1 MSAIIQTHDLGR
13 VFHAGARDVHAVRDV
28 SFSVQAG
35 QFTTIIGRSGAGKTT
50 LLNLIAGLEK
60 PTSGD
65 VIVDGSRIHA
75 LPEGER
81 FAFRREKIGFI
92 FQNFGLLPL
101 LSAAENIGV
110 PLRMRHMSAREREE
124 RVAEALDW
132 VGLSKRAS
140 HRPYE
145 LSGGEQQRVA
155 VARVLAARPMLI
167 LADEPTGQLDLQT
180 GRRIIEAMRNL
191 AAELGITLLVVTHDQ
206 QVVQAADAIYEMHDG
221 VITPA

>member
-1 MSAIIQTHDLGR
+1 MTAIIQTHDLGR
-13 VFHAGARDVHAVRDV
+13 VFHAGSSDVHAVRDV
-28 SFSVQAG
+28 SFDVQEG
-35 QFTTIIGRSGAGKTT
+35 RFTAIIGRSGAGKTT

-60 PTSGD
+60 PTSGNA
-65 VIVDGSRIHA
+65 IVDGSDIHA

-81 FAFRREKIGFI
+81 FTFRREKIGFI

-101 LSAAENIGV
+101 LSAAENISV
-110 PLRMRHMSAREREE
+110 PLRMRRMPARERDK
-124 RVAEALDW
+124 RVEEALDW
-132 VGLSKRAS
+132 VGLSKRAN

-155 VARVLAARPMLI
+155 VARVLAARPKLI

-191 AAELGITLLVVTHDQ
+191 TAELGITLLVVTHDQ
-206 QVVQAADAIYEMHDG
+206 QVMKAADTVYEMHDG